1 MARPAIIAEDVT
13 GLPPHELFAR
23 VFRTLGDASRIRI
36 VEALA
41 RRGEMSQSGLVAE
54 LGLSQSRASE
64 HLACLVW
71 CGFVLVERRGRG
83 AVYRLAG
90 AHAMA
95 LVAMARMF
103 VAENG
108 AALGSCVTLS
118 REAANPMEAERA

>member
-1 MARPAIIAEDVT
+1 MARPAIITDDVA

-41 RRGEMSQSGLVAE
+41 RRGEMSQSELVAE
-54 LGLSQSRASE
+54 LGLTQSRASE
-64 HLACLVW
+64 HLACLSW
-71 CGFVLVERRGRG
+71 CGFVLAERRGRG

-90 AHAMA
+90 AHALA

-108 AALGSCVTLS
+108 AALGSCVTLN
-118 REAANPMEAERA
+118 RETADPVVAGRA

>member
-1 MARPAIIAEDVT
+1 MARPAIITEDVT
-13 GLPPHELFAR
+13 GLPPNELLAR
-23 VFRTLGDASRIRI
+23 VFRTLGDTSRIRI

-41 RRGEMSQSGLVAE
+41 RRGEMSQSELVAE
-54 LGLSQSRASE
+54 LGLTQSRASE
-64 HLACLVW
+64 HLACLTW
-71 CGFVLVERRGRG
+71 CGFIQVERRGRG

-108 AALGSCVTLS
+108 DALGSCRTLNQ
-118 REAANPMEAERA
+118 EPT